1 MRRRITDEGC
11 SRERKVKE
19 EKRLSILFSNE
30 SRSMSDSVALM
41 AFSAVSLKRHSAVV
55 CFL

>member
-19 EKRLSILFSNE
+19 EKRLKQGIKKKKKQE
-30 SRSMSDSVALM
+30 R
-41 AFSAVSLKRHSAVV
+41 KRTKMRK
-55 CFL
+55 